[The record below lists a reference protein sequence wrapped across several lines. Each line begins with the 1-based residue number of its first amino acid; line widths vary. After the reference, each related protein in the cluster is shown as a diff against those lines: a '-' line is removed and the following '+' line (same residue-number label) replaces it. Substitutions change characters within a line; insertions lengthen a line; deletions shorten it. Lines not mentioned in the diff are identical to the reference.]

1 MTNHCCFST
10 QGLSR
15 LVDMNNRGR
24 GDEGWKEE
32 GGLKEGRQ
40 ATLNVVLVMS
50 PHERVREECSRTSF
64 SHWKLRSDI
73 LFKSFS

>member
-1 MTNHCCFST
+1 
-10 QGLSR
+10 
-15 LVDMNNRGR
+15 MNNRGR

-50 PHERVREECSRTSF
+50 PHERVRGREGEECSHTSF
-64 SHWKLRSDI
+64 SLWKLRSDI
-73 LFKSFS
+73 LF